1 MLFLKLYMIDKK
13 NVSKRME
20 GIDFTKKKKSSFNL
34 DIPNIAS
41 FQQLHLSS

>member
-1 MLFLKLYMIDKK
+1 MIDKK
-13 NVSKRME
+13 MLVKGWRE
-20 GIDFTKKKKSSFNL
+20 LILQRKSSFNL

>member
-1 MLFLKLYMIDKK
+1 MLLKLYMIGKK
-13 NVSKRME
+13 MLVKGWRE
-20 GIDFTKKKKSSFNL
+20 LILQKKSSFKL

>member
-1 MLFLKLYMIDKK
+1 MLLKLYMIDKK
-13 NVSKRME
+13 NVSKMME
-20 GIDFTKKKKSSFNL
+20 GIDFTIKKSSFNL

>member
-1 MLFLKLYMIDKK
+1 MIDKK

-20 GIDFTKKKKSSFNL
+20 GIDFTNLSSFNL